1 MANIRLA
8 TEEDKEGWNKV
19 AYESSEATYAH
30 TWEWKEVIEEGLGL
44 ESICLVAEDK
54 GEIIGIFP
62 AFLRP
67 FQLDKYSYMPEF
79 LVRKVKVL
87 WSPLDLTWDY
97 GGPCILPGED
107 KNVLEKL
114 VVEMEKIAKKAGA
127 ISLRLSTF
135 RDDMLEPI
143 LSQKGYKR
151 SPRQTFLMDL
161 TVNEDNLWKN
171 VAKRARK
178 YVKAAERNGVKVEE
192 ASDEKDI
199 ETIYSCITHTHN
211 RVGAYLPPYDFFLR
225 IHEKLGEKR
234 ISRFRIA
241 VIEDKVIGGDVLFCF
256 NDMVVE
262 RYRGI
267 YEEYR
272 DLRTNYLMVWTAIE
286 ESKKQGFSK
295 YDLGGVSKDAEGI
308 YFFKSRW
315 GGELINTDWYVKDVK
330 LQKLRTLKNKVG
342 SWLK

>member
-1 MANIRLA
+1 MIDIRLA
-8 TEEDKEGWNKV
+8 TEEDKEGWNRV
-19 AYESSEATYAH
+19 AYESPEATYAH

-44 ESICLVAEDK
+44 ESLCLVAEDK
-54 GEIIGIFP
+54 GEIIGVFP
-62 AFLRP
+62 TFLRP
-67 FQLDKYSYMPEF
+67 FQPDKYSYLPEF
-79 LVRKVKVL
+79 LLRKFKVL

-107 KNVLEKL
+107 KSVLEKL
-114 VVEMEKIAKKAGA
+114 VVEMEKIAKKEGA
-127 ISLRLSTF
+127 ISLRLSAF
-135 RDDMLEPI
+135 NDDMLKHI
-143 LSQKGYKR
+143 LLQRSYKK

-161 TVNEDNLWKN
+161 TLNEENLWKN

-178 YVKAAERNGVKVEE
+178 YVKVAERNGVKIEE

-199 ETIYSCITHTHN
+199 EEIYSCISHTHN
-211 RVGAYLPPYDFFLR
+211 RVGAYLPPYDFFLK
-225 IHEKLGEKR
+225 IQEKLGEKR
-234 ISRFRIA
+234 ISRFRVA
-241 VIEDKVIGGDVLFCF
+241 VIDEKVIGGDVLFCF

-267 YEEYR
+267 HEEYL

-286 ESKKQGFSK
+286 ESKKLGFSK

-315 GGELINTDWYVKDVK
+315 GGELTNTDWYVKDVK
-330 LQKLRTLKNKVG
+330 LQKLITLKNKVG
-342 SWLK
+342 DWLK